1 MTRRDEILDV
11 CVELADR
18 EGFQNISLKTVA
30 DRLGIKPPSLYK
42 HFPAGLGEI
51 KESLMIYGWNL
62 LDIKIAKA
70 VVGKSL
76 EDALKTICYAF
87 RDFAHE
93 HPGVFAAICWH
104 NSYTSE
110 LNGEITKGVISS
122 LYAILGSLNFN
133 DVEKMHI
140 LRCLRGFLEG
150 FAMLELH
157 GSFGDKVSLDD
168 SFAYGVDAMIAG
180 FLKGERKDVD

>member
-11 CVELADR
+11 CVEMADK

-62 LDIKIAKA
+62 LDIKSAKA

-76 EDALKTICYAF
+76 
-87 RDFAHE
+87 
-93 HPGVFAAICWH
+93 
-104 NSYTSE
+104 
-110 LNGEITKGVISS
+110 
-122 LYAILGSLNFN
+122 
-133 DVEKMHI
+133 
-140 LRCLRGFLEG
+140 
-150 FAMLELH
+150 
-157 GSFGDKVSLDD
+157 
-168 SFAYGVDAMIAG
+168 
-180 FLKGERKDVD
+180 